1 MPLPSW
7 RARTFSPPLRS
18 RRHRPSP
25 ACAEPRRPLRTRTAD
40 SRRLAY
46 LAPCRSPYS
55 ARRCL
60 APPRCALA
68 PGAALPLARPR
79 YGVTPCRGPASPQAS
94 FIGCRAYP
102 GHRLCP
108 APLAQHFVGDVSPEA
123 DPLHFVG
130 SLQALLSARAAT
142 PAALAAPLVINTQ
155 GWVRGLG
162 LDLLVDLIRAAD
174 PTAVLQLQSPVAK
187 RNLPE
192 GPFWVMDGGATG
204 GPPPCRIMLL
214 HPAAAAAPQRG
225 AERGEGD
232 EDGEDGTAAP
242 PPGSAG
248 PEGELDGDDDMWD
261 EPVPSPSEAQR
272 TALPNG
278 SALPAASTPA
288 VVRSPADSRALLWLA
303 WAHCTA
309 EAHCAA
315 AAPGADGGSET
326 SADAAAVAEA
336 SAGRW
341 AALWE
346 AGEAEAFASVG
357 AALAAA
363 PPCAVPC
370 RRVDLHALFAQ
381 ARPQP
386 VP

>member
-1 MPLPSW
+1 MRRAAPPPQDADCGQPEVGLPGTLSLALLRAPLLGPAALRAGAGCGPPPRPPSVW
-7 RARTFSPPLRS
+7 STPLQRAR
-18 RRHRPSP
+18 
-25 ACAEPRRPLRTRTAD
+25 
-40 SRRLAY
+40 LA
-46 LAPCRSPYS
+46 
-55 ARRCL
+55 
-60 APPRCALA
+60 
-68 PGAALPLARPR
+68 
-79 YGVTPCRGPASPQAS
+79 QAS
-94 FIGCRAYP
+94 FTGCRAPTGCRAYP

-232 EDGEDGTAAP
+232 EDSEDGTAAP

-336 SAGRW
+336 SARRW

-381 ARPQP
+381 ARLQP